1 MTEEDATDCPARV
14 RVWFGRFPIVDYTAN
29 LRDATAQASG
39 LRRRFS
45 SLRVT
50 IDPDDSLQ
58 AVDAVR

>member
-1 MTEEDATDCPARV
+1 V
-14 RVWFGRFPIVDYTAN
+14 RVWFGRFPIVDYTAS
-29 LRDATAQASG
+29 LREATAQASG

-58 AVDAVR
+58 AVDGVR